1 MAHTVVLSDLTQ
13 ERPGEEGGARLD
25 YPEGTPEGPRWT
37 RVARVIL
44 SEGSYKEPPEP
55 DRVRFFYVLEGEATL
70 SSDPG
75 TPTVKKG
82 NTLFL
87 REEEGLHLTK
97 ISETPVVLLRFA
109 VQDDSPPNGRQR

>member
-1 MAHTVVLSDLTQ
+1 
-13 ERPGEEGGARLD
+13 
-25 YPEGTPEGPRWT
+25 
-37 RVARVIL
+37 
-44 SEGSYKEPPEP
+44 
-55 DRVRFFYVLEGEATL
+55 
-70 SSDPG
+70 
-75 TPTVKKG
+75 VKKG